1 MTRELRHGKTL
12 RTVGIALTS
21 TAGGLVLLGTGLF
34 FVPGDDGE
42 FGQNDAAF
50 TSGVVILSVAGALLI
65 SGVTSWILG
74 AVRVRLGRARG
85 DPGHVRLFRNVGL
98 VVTGIGALFAVSG
111 AILMGAG
118 AQGRDGTA
126 YGCGLAF
133 LSLSGPWLIAGIPIW
148 AESARS
154 VWHRPSVPG
163 ARAAVSPVLGAWDP
177 HHALRLREQ
186 LRLGLPRS
194 VWLTSYA
201 VRF

>member
-1 MTRELRHGKTL
+1 MTRERRRGNTL

-21 TAGGLVLLGTGLF
+21 TAAGLALLGAGLF
-34 FVPGDDGE
+34 FVPGEDGE
-42 FGQNDAAF
+42 FGQNRAAF
-50 TSGVVILSVAGALLI
+50 DSGVVFLSVAGALLV
-65 SGVTSWILG
+65 SGVTTWIVG
-74 AVRVRLGRARG
+74 AVRVRLARSRG
-85 DPGHVRLFRNVGL
+85 DPGRVRLFRNVGL

-111 AILMGAG
+111 SILMGAG
-118 AQGRDGTA
+118 AGGRDSAA

-133 LSLSGPWLIAGIPIW
+133 LSLSGPWLLAGIPIW

-154 VWHRPSVPG
+154 VWRRPSAPG
-163 ARAAVSPVLGAWDP
+163 ARADGSPVLDAYDP
-177 HHALRLREQ
+177 HHARRLREQ